1 MELLAAASILGI
13 GYMFSNSQ
21 KINRNDK
28 KKFKTNVLKNQKP
41 SGNNIYSSKRSFNIR
56 NEMQEKADKLFEKS
70 RDSINSNVM
79 IAGPP
84 EYIINNKV
92 DFKNDNLPIEFNR
105 YAQFD
110 TDVPEVKV
118 RNNTSTLST
127 GLPISGGFNNIIK
140 NNFVGENKNNSKF
153 LSLTGEVIDSNEV
166 RHNNMVPFFGGN
178 VKQNVDDFGSQR
190 FVENFTGNIDNYQ
203 EKKEI
208 EPMFKPM
215 TNMSNVYG
223 SNNFDNLSDR
233 YYVSNIRNN
242 ISPTE
247 QIRVGPGLNQGFTAT
262 PSGGFQQ
269 SDTRDFVLPPT
280 TDEIRV
286 RNNPRVSYHGRI
298 IPGQKIAKPGK
309 IGAVQKA
316 SPPTDFTWGADRLF
330 TTTGNATGPTERPDI
345 VMRYVNRKSTE
356 LKKRIGPAAP
366 TRGTQENRRPNVQ
379 QSNRQ
384 QFKTTGPR
392 NNNATSQ
399 WTIPDNDAPH
409 DYGKDSIKLNTTIRQ
424 KTGDK
429 TVVINKTEIEKKPEY
444 RNNQKLRISKKTNVI
459 GNPRQS
465 GNVQGPHNRSKVYDP
480 NDVAKTTIKETNIHN
495 NRTGAMSRQ
504 APNRSTVYDPNDIAR
519 TTIKETNIHDNR
531 TGAMSRQ
538 APERS
543 TVYDPNDIARTTI
556 KETNIHDNRTGAMGR
571 QAPERSTVYDPN
583 DIAKTTIKETNIH
596 DNRTGNYG
604 DINPP
609 RSTVYDPDDIPKTT
623 NKETT
628 IINDNIGNTER
639 QQKGTGYHIRKM
651 EAEITNREIDSGPYT
666 GNPEQ
671 ATDDGYRV
679 ANVNAEETNRQFQSV
694 EYEGIAAPSQEVK
707 PISYTDIYNATISSI
722 KDQIAEG
729 RVPNPQGDKEAIGAK
744 DINATTFKN
753 NDQKNNYLNE
763 RGVQS
768 SLVYNSIP
776 EAEKCSVT
784 TDRQTLPNEIIQKR
798 LNESVVEQ
806 FKSNPFTQSLE
817 SYAFP

>member
-1 MELLAAASILGI
+1 
-13 GYMFSNSQ
+13 
-21 KINRNDK
+21 
-28 KKFKTNVLKNQKP
+28 
-41 SGNNIYSSKRSFNIR
+41 
-56 NEMQEKADKLFEKS
+56 
-70 RDSINSNVM
+70 
-79 IAGPP
+79 
-84 EYIINNKV
+84 
-92 DFKNDNLPIEFNR
+92 
-105 YAQFD
+105 
-110 TDVPEVKV
+110 
-118 RNNTSTLST
+118 
-127 GLPISGGFNNIIK
+127 
-140 NNFVGENKNNSKF
+140 
-153 LSLTGEVIDSNEV
+153 
-166 RHNNMVPFFGGN
+166 
-178 VKQNVDDFGSQR
+178 
-190 FVENFTGNIDNYQ
+190 
-203 EKKEI
+203 
-208 EPMFKPM
+208 
-215 TNMSNVYG
+215 
-223 SNNFDNLSDR
+223 
-233 YYVSNIRNN
+233 
-242 ISPTE
+242 
-247 QIRVGPGLNQGFTAT
+247 
-262 PSGGFQQ
+262 
-269 SDTRDFVLPPT
+269 
-280 TDEIRV
+280 
-286 RNNPRVSYHGRI
+286 
-298 IPGQKIAKPGK
+298 
-309 IGAVQKA
+309 
-316 SPPTDFTWGADRLF
+316 
-330 TTTGNATGPTERPDI
+330 
-345 VMRYVNRKSTE
+345 
-356 LKKRIGPAAP
+356 
-366 TRGTQENRRPNVQ
+366 
-379 QSNRQ
+379 
-384 QFKTTGPR
+384 
-392 NNNATSQ
+392 
-399 WTIPDNDAPH
+399 
-409 DYGKDSIKLNTTIRQ
+409 
-424 KTGDK
+424 
-429 TVVINKTEIEKKPEY
+429 
-444 RNNQKLRISKKTNVI
+444 
-459 GNPRQS
+459 
-465 GNVQGPHNRSKVYDP
+465 
-480 NDVAKTTIKETNIHN
+480 
-495 NRTGAMSRQ
+495 MSRQ